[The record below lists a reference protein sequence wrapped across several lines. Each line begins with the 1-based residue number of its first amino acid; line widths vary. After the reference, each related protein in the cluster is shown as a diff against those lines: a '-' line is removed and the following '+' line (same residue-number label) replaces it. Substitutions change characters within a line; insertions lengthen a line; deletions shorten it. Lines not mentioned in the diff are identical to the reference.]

1 MTEHK
6 NIYFKF
12 KINGQ
17 YIIGRLKDVLSTIE
31 TELIEQADELA
42 ANPVGIRETL
52 NVKIVPMIMTEKQFD
67 SLPEFGGF

>member
-67 SLPEFGGF
+67 RLPEFGGF